1 MLNCSLDHK
10 KLGERT
16 GEKSLFVVLSSE
28 LHKYVLLVAV
38 EVVLPGVK
46 GSLWPG
52 RKNKNDKDKDENK
65 SVKRGRATSVFA
77 VPPGD
82 GGCCSTL
89 FLIEAGR
96 W

>member
-16 GEKSLFVVLSSE
+16 GEKSLFVVLSLE

-46 GSLWPG
+46 DRVTLAWQ
-52 RKNKNDKDKDENK
+52 K
-65 SVKRGRATSVFA
+65 VKMTKIRMKIRV
-77 VPPGD
+77 
-82 GGCCSTL
+82 
-89 FLIEAGR
+89 
-96 W
+96 

>member
-10 KLGERT
+10 KLDERT

-46 GSLWPG
+46 D
-52 RKNKNDKDKDENK
+52 R
-65 SVKRGRATSVFA
+65 V
-77 VPPGD
+77 
-82 GGCCSTL
+82 TL
-89 FLIEAGR
+89 A
-96 W
+96 WQKK